1 MLQNTVLNKESSFR
15 LKQKLPN
22 IAFVLFRLLFF
33 IGMAYVVLYPVLI
46 MLSRSLR
53 TPDDML
59 NPQVIWLPQDFTL
72 GNFKIAW
79 EMASFSEA
87 LPVTVRVAIIS
98 TLFTLVTC
106 SMAGYALGR
115 YKMKI
120 KGVLMALAILTIVVP
135 IQTYLIPIF
144 FKFRFFDYFGIGSVI
159 GWITGTPLT
168 VNLCE
173 SELSFYILSAFGM
186 GIRSGLFVLLFYQTF
201 RGLPK
206 ELEDAARIDGCNEG
220 IVFLRVM
227 LPNAGAPYLVTL
239 ILSLVWYW
247 NDTVYGSILMRGT
260 QLLAVRM
267 TDLKNLVLHSYMGL
281 QQYGIEPNGV
291 SETVVYFAAAMLFI
305 LPPLVMYLIA
315 QKFFMQ
321 SVERSGIVG

>member
-1 MLQNTVLNKESSFR
+1 MLQKTIFNEEKSFR
-15 LKQKLPN
+15 LKQKLPH
-22 IAFVLFRLLFF
+22 IIFVLFRLFFF

-46 MLSRSLR
+46 MLSRSFR

-59 NPQVIWLPQDFTL
+59 NPQVIWFPQEFTL
-72 GNFKIAW
+72 NNFKIAW
-79 EMASFSEA
+79 EMVGFGDA
-87 LPVTVRVAIIS
+87 LPVTARIAILS
-98 TLFTLVTC
+98 TLFTLITC

-115 YKMKI
+115 YKMKFKTVI
-120 KGVLMALAILTIVVP
+120 MALAILTIVVP
-135 IQTYLIPIF
+135 IQTYFIPIF
-144 FKFRFFDYFGIGSVI
+144 FKFRYFDYFGVGTVL

-168 VNLCE
+168 RNLCE
-173 SELSFYILSAFGM
+173 SEFSFYILSVFGM

-220 IVFLRVM
+220 MVFLKVM

-267 TDLKNLVLHSYMGL
+267 GDLKNIINASFGGL
-281 QQYGIEPNGV
+281 QMYNIETNGI
-291 SETVVYFAAAMLFI
+291 SETVIYFAAALLFI